1 MVQYVSVLENLN
13 LDLNIKQEFLFLKE
27 ISYQA

>member
-27 ISYQA
+27 ISHQA